1 MLSVFPFIRCLKKQ
15 STLLSSISVDDLI
28 IPATPH
34 ISQETEPKLR
44 NSNLLAVFQTVMSGT
59 DGNVINL
66 NRSLSLTQFSTIP
79 MLEIVIKT
87 LSKKHFRE
95 PLSLNCW
102 GLAWPKSLC
111 AHASNSI
118 LIITLTQ
125 HLFLAESQGHRHG
138 FCPRALGKP
147 QSQKESHFL
156 PPELLFHSSALA
168 RSLLGSMLSCLIFRS
183 FHIP

>member
-87 LSKKHFRE
+87 LSKKHFHE

-111 AHASNSI
+111 AHAFNSI

-168 RSLLGSMLSCLIFRS
+168 RSLLGSRLSCLIFRS

>member
-34 ISQETEPKLR
+34 ISLETEPKLR

-102 GLAWPKSLC
+102 GLA
-111 AHASNSI
+111 
-118 LIITLTQ
+118 
-125 HLFLAESQGHRHG
+125 
-138 FCPRALGKP
+138 
-147 QSQKESHFL
+147 
-156 PPELLFHSSALA
+156 
-168 RSLLGSMLSCLIFRS
+168 
-183 FHIP
+183 